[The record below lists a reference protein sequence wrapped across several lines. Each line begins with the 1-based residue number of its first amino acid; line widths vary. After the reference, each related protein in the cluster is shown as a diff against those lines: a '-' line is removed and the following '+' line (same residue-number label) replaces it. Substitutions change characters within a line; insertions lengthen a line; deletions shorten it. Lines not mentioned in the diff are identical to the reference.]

1 MMWNG
6 ADILGIFQGDP
17 LNCCNTDLVIC
28 AEAALSHTSR
38 FIFHHTPFTDHIC
51 YKGSPRA
58 KYDIYHNPVSIK
70 HNVD

>member
-51 YKGSPRA
+51 YKVHPEQNTTYIAILYQSN
-58 KYDIYHNPVSIK
+58 IM
-70 HNVD
+70 